1 MEEIKITELHES
13 TIESIKKTSEFFVY
27 EEGCCHRNSL
37 EIYTGD
43 IIDSLFSKIGYTI
56 TSRSIVE
63 GFAVVIDD
71 NIVFP
76 HIWNAFSISKDDVV
90 STEYIDISKSLFFN
104 EKIVRYFKIKNYDVD
119 TLERNNENGSVFS
132 IETKEIAKQFASEN
146 DLKYKELQEA

>member
-1 MEEIKITELHES
+1 MEEIKITELNEL
-13 TIESIKKTSEFFVY
+13 TIDSIKQTSDFFVY
-27 EEGCCHRNSL
+27 EEGHCHRNSL

-43 IIDSLFSKIGYTI
+43 IIDSLFDKIGYTI

-63 GFAVVIDD
+63 GFAVIDD
-71 NIVFP
+71 NVFP

-104 EKIVRYFKIKNYDVD
+104 DKIVRYFKTKSYDVE

-132 IETKEIAKQFASEN
+132 VETKEMAQKFASEN
-146 DLKYKELQEA
+146 YLNYKEQQ